1 MLVRTSRIR
10 VAHRL
15 RQGVVIAAL
24 PLIACAP
31 GVQPECDGGIRR
43 WQPGKSCRRA
53 AADRYDHRG
62 PDALRL
68 SRAVCQPVSVGLGA
82 TIKSGA
88 IYTNA
93 YQDHANTETAPGHAT
108 ILSGREPYRT
118 GIVLNAIG
126 VPDSRAPLIGGG
138 GPGASPFRF
147 RGTALI
153 DWMKAK
159 DRRSRA
165 LSVSR
170 KDRGAI
176 LPIGRAKENV
186 YWYASNGK
194 FTTSTYYADT
204 LPTWVQRFNA
214 RRMPQQYAGKA
225 WEPLLPLSAYPE
237 PDTVSVEDLGREP
250 AFPHRLV
257 RGHHCGGA

>member
-1 MLVRTSRIR
+1 MLVRPSRIR
-10 VAHRL
+10 FVHRL
-15 RQGVVIAAL
+15 RQRAAFAAL
-24 PLIACAP
+24 PLIACAQASSQSAT
-31 GVQPECDGGIRR
+31 VASGGGG
-43 WQPGKSCRRA
+43 PANLA
-53 AADRYDHRG
+53 AAPRLIVAITVDQMRYDYLERFASQYQSG
-62 PDALRL
+62 LARL
-68 SRAVCQPVSVGLGA
+68 
-82 TIKSGA
+82 IKSGA

-118 GIVLNAIG
+118 GIVLNSIG

-147 RGTALI
+147 RGTTLI

-176 LPIGRAKENV
+176 LPMGRAKESV
-186 YWYASNGK
+186 FWYASNGK

-204 LPTWVQRFNA
+204 LPTWV
-214 RRMPQQYAGKA
+214 
-225 WEPLLPLSAYPE
+225 
-237 PDTVSVEDLGREP
+237 
-250 AFPHRLV
+250 
-257 RGHHCGGA
+257 